1 MGRVS
6 KASEDM
12 ASSSKAVIKD
22 AIATSNASEKASRGE
37 YEIEC
42 RGDCVGFCHCTE
54 RSVFTISLDAFIQHL
69 HEGRIALV

>member
-1 MGRVS
+1 
-6 KASEDM
+6 M
-12 ASSSKAVIKD
+12 ASQSKAVIKD
-22 AIATSNASEKASRGE
+22 AIAISSAEGKASRGE

-42 RGDCVGFCHCTE
+42 RGDCVGFCHCTK

>member
-1 MGRVS
+1 MKRAP
-6 KASEDM
+6 KESEDM

-22 AIATSNASEKASRGE
+22 AIATSSANEKACRGE

>member
-1 MGRVS
+1 
-6 KASEDM
+6 M
-12 ASSSKAVIKD
+12 ASQSKAVIKD
-22 AIATSNASEKASRGE
+22 AIAVNTVEGKASRGE

-42 RGDCVGFCHCTE
+42 QGDCVGFCHCTE

>member
-1 MGRVS
+1 
-6 KASEDM
+6 M
-12 ASSSKAVIKD
+12 AAQSKAVIKD
-22 AIATSNASEKASRGE
+22 AIAISSAGERANRGE

-42 RGDCVGFCHCTE
+42 RADCVGFCHCTE